1 MEKLKF
7 DAEKVKAGDIVG
19 KFSDEEIKVFHA
31 VICRRNAIK
40 NIITNL
46 IKQFAESELE
56 SAMIWWKKTSYA
68 DDRKL
73 HKRDLMLVGDP
84 ETGDIRIERMSL
96 VSCENALF
104 PLS

>member
-1 MEKLKF
+1 MERLKF

-31 VICRRNAIK
+31 VMCRRSAIK
-40 NIITNL
+40 KVITNL
-46 IKQFAESELE
+46 IKQLAESEAE
-56 SAMIWWKKTSYA
+56 SAMIWWKKTSYG

-73 HKRDLMLVGDP
+73 GKRDLMLVGDP
-84 ETGDIRIERMSL
+84 DTGDIRVEYMSL
-96 VSCENALF
+96 VSHETALF